1 MSKNGELSIT
11 VIVAIIL
18 ALIVLIVLVFAFRS
32 QISSLF
38 SSFTELIKGT
48 NESVSSVDLGSLGK

>member
-11 VIVAIIL
+11 VIVTIIL

-32 QISSLF
+32 QISALF
-38 SSFTELIKGT
+38 NSFIELIRGT
-48 NESVSSVDLGSLGK
+48 NESASNIDLGSLGK